1 MITVL
6 TTLMPVLLI
15 VLFGMLLRKR
25 RVLSE
30 RTVSELKNLLT
41 NNILPVVI
49 FNALAT
55 AQLNDRSWIQI
66 GFMMAILFAAFG
78 LGFLVRR
85 LVREPYRKYVPFMV
99 TLYEGGMIAYPLYA
113 QLCGNEN
120 LYRIAILD
128 IAGIL
133 FCFGFY
139 MNVLASVESG
149 EKGSFGQGIMKALK
163 TPAFVAAL
171 LGVIMDC
178 TGLVD
183 PFVASKVG
191 GIYSAI
197 VRTISAPLT
206 PMILLVVGYSIEADR
221 KMLVPCLQTIGLR
234 ILIQAV
240 MMGIALFAMHRML
253 GADPVR
259 DKAILIFMSV
269 PTTYSLQSFIKN
281 REGAN
286 FASTVNALY
295 IFVTIAVFAVA
306 AQMN

>member
-1 MITVL
+1 MISVL

-15 VLFGMLLRKR
+15 VLFGMLLRR
-25 RVLSE
+25 RKVLSE

-99 TLYEGGMIAYPLYA
+99 TLYEGGMIAYPLYS
-113 QLCGNEN
+113 QLCGSEN

-149 EKGSFGQGIMKALK
+149 EKGTFKEGIVKALK

-191 GIYSAI
+191 GIYTAI

-221 KMLVPCLQTIGLR
+221 EMIVPCLQTIGLR

-240 MMGIALFAMHRML
+240 MMAIALFAMRRMM

-269 PTTYSLQSFIKN
+269 PTTYSLQSFIKD
-281 REGAN
+281 RQGAN

-295 IFVTIAVFAVA
+295 IFVTIAVFAA
-306 AQMN
+306 ATQLN